1 MSSPASKAHQKSG
14 SFPPPA
20 LPGLVGHTT
29 LSDSRP
35 VRRLTRRWS
44 CELRP
49 RRVSPDYPYH
59 PSSVPCPIPRRIE
72 RVLVSIASPFTR
84 PSPFLRRV
92 GIHNFTFE
100 ACSGFTHVTARWIA
114 QPPKAAFVTRLRPV
128 RLPVQAARQ
137 LPDQST
143 TLWVESS
150 STGVTRLWGALR
162 NPAFLP
168 AGSARYR
175 RRNSRAHFRHR
186 FFRSKVLP
194 PSIRRWD

>member
-1 MSSPASKAHQKSG
+1 M
-14 SFPPPA
+14 
-20 LPGLVGHTT
+20 GHTA

-35 VRRLTRRWS
+35 VRRARSRRWS
-44 CELRP
+44 CELQP
-49 RRVSPDYPYH
+49 RRASPDYPYH
-59 PSSVPCPIPRRIE
+59 PSSVPCPLPRRIE
-72 RVLVSIASPFTR
+72 RVRVSIASPFTR

-114 QPPKAAFVTRLRPV
+114 QPPKAAFVTRLRPG

-150 STGVTRLWGALR
+150 STGVTRLRGALR
-162 NPAFLP
+162 NPVCPP
-168 AGSARYR
+168 AGLECPWPRNIRGRSR
-175 RRNSRAHFRHR
+175 RRRSRPIHLMRAHK
-186 FFRSKVLP
+186 S
-194 PSIRRWD
+194 PSPTRA